1 MLPDGAAR
9 GFGPTEPSARWLWW
23 AAKERRVSESSSDDT
38 WTPPDGVARPS
49 KRRESSSALEPIAR
63 VSLKDTIIERLGQ
76 LISEQEM
83 KPGAQLPPEVQL
95 ARRLGVGRSSVREA
109 VSALV
114 SYGVLARRAG
124 HGTYVT
130 SRVGQLI
137 TRPLAL
143 RLALDPESFR
153 YVLEA
158 RKVLEGEF
166 AYLAALRADAAD
178 LQAIEGHL
186 EAMRAHARNPE
197 ISIKEDFAFHMA
209 IARSAKNPVLF
220 DVLNYLSDL
229 VFGSHRA
236 VTQSG
241 GLSPGAM
248 AHHERIATAIRRRL
262 PREARRLMLATSTP
276 SSAGPTSSTGRA
288 CAPSLSRE
296 GGRGLRDRL
305 FQARPCTDGA
315 RGRKGAARPRDR
327 RTWRAGGET
336 DVNTKERT
344 GSSGRHRQRKGGH

>member
-1 MLPDGAAR
+1 VNGSPPDD
-9 GFGPTEPSARWLWW
+9 
-23 AAKERRVSESSSDDT
+23 RRI
-38 WTPPDGVARPS
+38 PDGVARVA
-49 KRRESSSALEPIAR
+49 KRRENAGALEPIAR
-63 VSLKDTIIERLGQ
+63 VSLKDTIIERLGR

-95 ARRLGVGRSSVREA
+95 ARRFGVGRSSVREA

-143 RLALDPESFR
+143 RLTLDPESFR

-166 AYLAALRADAAD
+166 AYLAALRADAED
-178 LQAIEGHL
+178 LDAIEGHL
-186 EAMRAHARNPE
+186 DAMRIHARNPE

-220 DVLNYLSDL
+220 DVLNDLSDL

-248 AHHERIATAIRRRL
+248 AYHVHIAKAIRRRL
-262 PREARRLMLATSTP
+262 PRVARRVMLQHLDNVIR
-276 SSAGPTSSTGRA
+276 RA
-288 CAPSLSRE
+288 DELYGTRLRPVSLA
-296 GGRGLRDRL
+296 GGRVTTAGTLPSGLSSCDR
-305 FQARPCTDGA
+305 GA
-315 RGRKGAARPRDR
+315 RSSKIGKAARPTHLTR
-327 RTWRAGGET
+327 
-336 DVNTKERT
+336 ER
-344 GSSGRHRQRKGGH
+344 

>member
-1 MLPDGAAR
+1 M
-9 GFGPTEPSARWLWW
+9 EH
-23 AAKERRVSESSSDDT
+23 RVSESSSDDT
-38 WTPPDGVARPS
+38 WTAPDGVARPS

-76 LISEQEM
+76 LISEPEM

-137 TRPLAL
+137 TRPLAM

-209 IARSAKNPVLF
+209 IARSAKNPVLS

-262 PREARRLMLATSTP
+262 PREARRLMLRHLDTVIRRADELYGTRLRPVSLAGGRSGPARSTP
-276 SSAGPTSSTGRA
+276 SGPPLHGPR
-288 CAPSLSRE
+288 
-296 GGRGLRDRL
+296 
-305 FQARPCTDGA
+305 ARPE
-315 RGRKGAARPRDR
+315 RGSKAARPAHLAR
-327 RTWRAGGET
+327 GGET

>member
-1 MLPDGAAR
+1 M
-9 GFGPTEPSARWLWW
+9 
-23 AAKERRVSESSSDDT
+23 
-38 WTPPDGVARPS
+38 PDGVARIS
-49 KRRESSSALEPIAR
+49 QRRQTASALEPIAR
-63 VSLKDTIIERLGQ
+63 VSLKDTIIERLGR

-83 KPGAQLPPEVQL
+83 KPGAQLPPELQL

-114 SYGVLARRAG
+114 SHGVLARRAG

-143 RLALDPESFR
+143 RLTLDPESFR

-166 AYLAALRADAAD
+166 AYLAALRADAED

-186 EAMRAHARNPE
+186 DAMRVHAQNPE

-248 AHHERIATAIRRRL
+248 ASHEHIATAIRRRL
-262 PREARRLMLATSTP
+262 PRVARRVMLRHLDSVIRRADELYGTRLRPVPRTGGGAAPAGSLP
-276 SSAGPTSSTGRA
+276 SGLSLRGRRA
-288 CAPSLSRE
+288 RPQK
-296 GGRGLRDRL
+296 GGR
-305 FQARPCTDGA
+305 
-315 RGRKGAARPRDR
+315 AARP
-327 RTWRAGGET
+327 AI
-336 DVNTKERT
+336 
-344 GSSGRHRQRKGGH
+344 